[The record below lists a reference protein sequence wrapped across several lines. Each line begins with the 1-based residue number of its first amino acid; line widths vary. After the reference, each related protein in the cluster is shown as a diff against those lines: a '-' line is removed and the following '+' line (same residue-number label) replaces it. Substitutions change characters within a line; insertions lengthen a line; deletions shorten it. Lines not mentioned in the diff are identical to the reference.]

1 MAALRNNGQ
10 LLHNGCKQLI
20 NAKPRRIWIHLE
32 RRERELSVLAE
43 PTGRLGSTVS
53 CGMHANREHGNCQPA
68 LETTVKSS
76 QLVYERLCFVSP
88 RLAHLECGFQP
99 AVMTKT
105 DFDEFRRTE

>member
-1 MAALRNNGQ
+1 MLN
-10 LLHNGCKQLI
+10 
-20 NAKPRRIWIHLE
+20 
-32 RRERELSVLAE
+32 LSVLAE

-53 CGMHANREHGNCQPA
+53 CGMHANREHGNCQPV

-99 AVMTKT
+99 AVMTET
-105 DFDEFRRTE
+105 DFDEFNFAQVVTYASAVKRATRESTLH